1 MRELTQLSLTIHI
14 SLFFTKFL
22 IMDIAPTM
30 RRKEKRD
37 ISIDWVDQETLETIY
52 ASVHYDNLD
61 YTLTNMGSFST

>member
-30 RRKEKRD
+30 RRKEKKR
-37 ISIDWVDQETLETIY
+37 Y
-52 ASVHYDNLD
+52 LD
-61 YTLTNMGSFST
+61 RLGGLGNIGDYLCLSSL